1 MARSRYRGRRPGRP
15 GLRVWL
21 DWRWLVA
28 AIVVAAGVLLW
39 FSLSRQ
45 GAGPAARGPA
55 GAGQS
60 SIAVLP
66 FVDMSAGKD
75 QGYLADGIAEEVRS
89 RLAQAKDLR
98 VISRSSSFLFRDKP
112 ADVRGI
118 ADKLDVTHVL
128 EGSVRRSG
136 DSLRITAQ
144 LIAAV
149 DSSHVWSMRFDRKVG
164 DIFAIQ
170 DEISLQV
177 TRALEVSLTPGA
189 MERMTREGTTN
200 LEAYLE
206 FLQGHALLAT
216 NRVSDARAAITRF
229 EQAVALDPA
238 FAAAYLGIAEAA
250 LFAAEFEIIDD
261 RQSRFESARRR
272 GRMLVEKALSID
284 PANGEGYLHRAHL
297 SAFDDLASAEEDYRR
312 GLELSPNSAEGY
324 AGLAEVLYTSRPRR
338 DEALELLDRA
348 RRLDPLKPAYDVE
361 EGGVPLRRAQR
372 SCGRA

>member
-1 MARSRYRGRRPGRP
+1 M
-15 GLRVWL
+15 
-21 DWRWLVA
+21 DWRWLAA
-28 AIVVAAGVLLW
+28 AIVAAAGVLLW

-144 LIAAV
+144 LIATV

-189 MERMTREGTTN
+189 LERMTREGTTN

-250 LFAAEFEIIDD
+250 LFAAEFEITDD

-284 PANGEGYLHRAHL
+284 PANGEALPAPRAPVGVRRPGVG
-297 SAFDDLASAEEDYRR
+297 RR
-312 GLELSPNSAEGY
+312 GLSP
-324 AGLAEVLYTSRPRR
+324 RPRAQS
-338 DEALELLDRA
+338 E
-348 RRLDPLKPAYDVE
+348 
-361 EGGVPLRRAQR
+361 LRRRVRGPGRGALYVTAPTRRGARTAR
-372 SCGRA
+372 SCSQARPAQTRL